1 MLRWDLERSG
11 AEGQEMRNAK
21 GLEGPECICGDLKV
35 GKVGLAGS
43 LVHAG
48 NWGAFS
54 AGF

>member
-1 MLRWDLERSG
+1 MIGVGKVGATAWEIGKMQRWRWEEL
-11 AEGQEMRNAK
+11 
-21 GLEGPECICGDLKV
+21 ICGNLKV